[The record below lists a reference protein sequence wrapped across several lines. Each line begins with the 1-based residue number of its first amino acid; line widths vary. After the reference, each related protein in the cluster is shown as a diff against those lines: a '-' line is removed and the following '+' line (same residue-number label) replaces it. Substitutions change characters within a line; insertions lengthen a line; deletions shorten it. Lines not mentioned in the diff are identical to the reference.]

1 MSENNNYKNE
11 ISKKDINTKNE
22 LYNEQGIMIN
32 GNGNENEK
40 MINEE
45 YYKNKEYPLFNI
57 GKNIIYNNKYAFGI
71 PDHLYEMISLILV
84 FCFIYIF
91 FIIFIF
97 PYFYYNKSFIIYS
110 LIFIIITSSFILGKY
125 NQLSCFFTEPGII
138 PRQFPKYLSYNLSDK
153 YIYSKITNKP
163 IIMIQRNCKICSI
176 KRPKKCQHCHFCD
189 NCIEEF
195 DHHCQYIS
203 NCVGKRNKK
212 SFFFFIFFDLNF
224 LIQIYI
230 FSFIQFYFS
239 FLDNPNDIKK
249 IYNYISIVI
258 IFLGIVFVLILFNLY
273 FNFINKNFLTYMLF
287 CVNLIFIISFYFTK
301 YIFNSSLP
309 IYVSPFNIIL
319 INIPFNWIY
328 YFFIQFIH
336 QINMI
341 GLNMTSSEY
350 RNLLNY
356 MKIINKDQS
365 YSKLPNNNN
374 NDDNNNDIL
383 KNINIPCTVIK
394 DLPSK
399 KHIPKFNI
407 NDFVKNFKNFILK
420 NNDHSLLYQE
430 INYY

>member
-1 MSENNNYKNE
+1 MSENINYKEELSQKEN
-11 ISKKDINTKNE
+11 NTKNE
-22 LYNEQGIMIN
+22 MFNEQGLMIKE
-32 GNGNENEK
+32 NENKNEK
-40 MINEE
+40 MINDE
-45 YYKNKEYPLFNI
+45 YYKNEEHPIFNI
-57 GKNIIYNNKYAFGI
+57 GKNIIYNNKYIFGI
-71 PDHLYEMISLILV
+71 PDHLYEMISLILI
-84 FCFIYIF
+84 FLFIYIL

-97 PYFYYNKSFIIYS
+97 PYFYYNKSFIFYS
-110 LIFIIITSSFILGKY
+110 LLFIIITSSFMLGKY
-125 NQLSCFFTEPGII
+125 NQLSCFFIEPGII
-138 PRQFPKYLSYNLSDK
+138 PRQFPKYLSNNLSDK

-212 SFFFFIFFDLNF
+212 NFFLFIFFDLIF
-224 LIQIYI
+224 LMQIYS

-239 FLDNPNDIKK
+239 FLGNSNEIIL
-249 IYNYISIVI
+249 IYKYISITI
-258 IFLGIVFVLILFNLY
+258 IFLGIIFVLILFNFY
-273 FNFINKNFLTYMLF
+273 FNFINKNILSYILF
-287 CVNLIFIISFYFTK
+287 CFNIIFIISFYFAK
-301 YIFNSSLP
+301 NILNNSLP
-309 IYVSPFNIIL
+309 IYVSPFNIVL

-365 YSKLPNNNN
+365 YSKLPNDNNN
-374 NDDNNNDIL
+374 INNNDIL
-383 KNINIPCTVIK
+383 KNVNIPCTVIK

-399 KHIPKFNI
+399 KHIPKFKN
-407 NDFVKNFKNFILK
+407 NDFVKNLKNLILK
-420 NNDHSLLYQE
+420 NNEHSLLYQE